1 MKEPFVTY
9 VEKELG
15 TDSVLITCGLP
26 ATNKTETT
34 EVIARLKGYQI
45 LRTDLLRHE
54 VLNTEDIF
62 DEKAAANMD
71 KRSLV
76 YDEMFKRADESA
88 SNGRGVIL
96 DATFITLGLRMRA
109 AKVAATHKRPFVIQ
123 QTSCA
128 EEFSLAKIANRS
140 RENYESNALAP
151 VAYFN
156 NVRDFE
162 EINLEVLK
170 AEFPD
175 LDILHLVV
183 DTNSDDE
190 KEWFVIDRFC
200 R

>member
-1 MKEPFVTY
+1 MKRPFVEY
-9 VEKELG
+9 VERELG

-34 EVIARLKGYQI
+34 EVIARLKGHQI

-54 VLNTEDIF
+54 VLTNKDIF
-62 DEKAAANMD
+62 DVKAAANMD
-71 KRSLV
+71 KRRLV
-76 YDEMFKRADESA
+76 YDLMFKRADESA
-88 SNGRGVIL
+88 SNGQGVIL
-96 DATFITLGLRMRA
+96 DATFITLGLRKRA

-123 QTSCA
+123 QTSCT
-128 EEFSLAKIANRS
+128 EEFSLAKIAKRS
-140 RENYESNALAP
+140 RENYESNALSP

-156 NVRDFE
+156 NVNTFE
-162 EINLEVLK
+162 EVDLDILK

-175 LDILHLVV
+175 LAILYLVV

-190 KEWFVIDRFC
+190 NEWFVIDRID